1 MDFIIH
7 CTKPAVHI
15 SKRANDVI
23 WVC

>member
-23 WVC
+23 WVR